1 MAEAYSYLAS
11 GTIPEGALVSPYST
25 TADTVV
31 INPAASS
38 PTGRAKALA
47 AAGETVVCDTLVVGK
62 SYLMIAAGAITE
74 NAEVYTAANGKV
86 QKKTTATL
94 ALVGRAKGTSSTDG
108 DLIWVTYNPI
118 AALSVAT

>member
-1 MAEAYSYLAS
+1 MSTAYSYVAS
-11 GTIPEGALVSPYST
+11 GAIPEGALVSPYST

-31 INPAASS
+31 VNPAAVA
-38 PTGRAKALA
+38 PTGRAKAVA
-47 AAGETVVCDTLVVGK
+47 ASGETVVCDTLEIGK
-62 SYLMIAAGAITE
+62 SYLMIAAGAIAE
-74 NAEVYTAANGKV
+74 NAVVYTAANGKV
-86 QKKTTATL
+86 QAKTTATL